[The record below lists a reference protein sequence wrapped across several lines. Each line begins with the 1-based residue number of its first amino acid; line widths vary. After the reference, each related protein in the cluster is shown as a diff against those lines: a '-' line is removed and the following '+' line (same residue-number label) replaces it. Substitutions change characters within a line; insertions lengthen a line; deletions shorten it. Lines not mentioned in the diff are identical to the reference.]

1 MRVMKK
7 WFVTLVLVFTCVV
20 GMAQAQQPNWPEDT
34 VLRKIAME
42 KLVFYRD
49 EMNVFKRPE
58 NAVEPISWL
67 LKNAPELGEFLYVDA
82 VRAYYARI
90 QKTEDPAIKEAY
102 QDTLMMVF
110 DNAIKYFDN
119 EAKHLNYKG
128 YYAYNFYYQKPEKM
142 EEMRKMYERI
152 IELNGPNTYPA
163 NVQFYLLVGINL
175 LNQKKID
182 NAEVVKIYLTCKD
195 VISKGLAAAKD
206 DQTKKQ
212 WQDTEKNVDAYFM
225 QYVKLDCAQIESIF
239 GDKFRQSP
247 NKEMAAQIRDIMKA
261 AQCYNSDLFV
271 ETMDYLFR
279 EEPTYNN
286 AIVVATLYESKN
298 QVSKAMEVYQKALG
312 LASTNEEKA
321 KVYKEL
327 MGLTL
332 RTGAKQAC
340 RSYALKLAE
349 LDPSEAALAY
359 TTIGDLYLKSG
370 SECSSGEN
378 PVEQKAYAIA
388 AYNMYKR
395 AGNSQKMALARKY
408 FPTKEEVF
416 TEGMAGKTVRVNC
429 WIGETVTIPQLSD
442 L

>member
-1 MRVMKK
+1 MCVMKK
-7 WFVTLVLVFTCVV
+7 WFVTLVLVFTYVV

-42 KLVFYRD
+42 KVVFYRD

-58 NAVEPISWL
+58 GAVDAISWL
-67 LKNAPELGEFLYVDA
+67 LKNTPDLGAFLYTDA
-82 VRAYYARI
+82 VRAYYAKI
-90 QKTEDPAIKEAY
+90 QKTEEPAIKEAY
-102 QDTLMMVF
+102 QDTLMSIF
-110 DNAIKYFDN
+110 DQSIKYFDN
-119 EAKHLNYKG
+119 EATTLNYKG
-128 YYAYNFYYQKPEKM
+128 YYAYNFYYQKPKKM
-142 EEMRKMYERI
+142 EELRKLYERI
-152 IELNGPNTYPA
+152 IELNGPNTYFA
-163 NVQFYLLVGINL
+163 NVQYYLLVGINL

-182 NAEVVKIYLTCKD
+182 NAEAVKIYLTCKD
-195 VISKGLAAAKD
+195 IISKALAAAKD
-206 DQTKKQ
+206 ETTKKQ

-247 NKEMAAQIRDIMKA
+247 NKEMAAQIRDIMKS

-298 QVSKAMEVYQKALG
+298 QVSKAMDMYQKALN

-340 RSYALKLAE
+340 RNYALKLAE
-349 LDPSEAALAY
+349 LDPNEAALAY

-370 SECSSGEN
+370 SECSNGEN

-388 AYNMYKR
+388 AYNMYNR

-416 TEGMAGKTVRVNC
+416 TEGMAGKTVTVNC

>member
-1 MRVMKK
+1 MCVMKK
-7 WFVTLVLVFTCVV
+7 WFVTLVLVFTYVV

-42 KLVFYRD
+42 KFVFYRD

-58 NAVEPISWL
+58 GAVDAISWL
-67 LKNAPELGEFLYVDA
+67 LKNTPDLGAFLYTDA
-82 VRAYYARI
+82 VRAYYAKI

-102 QDTLMMVF
+102 QDTLMSIF
-110 DNAIKYFDN
+110 DQSIKYFDN
-119 EAKHLNYKG
+119 EATTLNYKG

-142 EEMRKMYERI
+142 EELRKLYERI
-152 IELNGPNTYPA
+152 IELNGPNTYFA
-163 NVQFYLLVGINL
+163 NVQYYLLVGINL

-195 VISKGLAAAKD
+195 IIAKALAAAKD
-206 DQTKKQ
+206 ETSKKQ

-247 NKEMAAQIRDIMKA
+247 NKEMAAQIRDIMKS

-298 QVSKAMEVYQKALG
+298 QVSKAMDMYQKALN

-340 RSYALKLAE
+340 RNYALKLAE
-349 LDPSEAALAY
+349 LDPNEAALAY
-359 TTIGDLYLKSG
+359 TTIGDLYMKSG
-370 SECSSGEN
+370 SECSNGEN

-416 TEGMAGKTVRVNC
+416 TEGMAGKTVTVNC